1 MRKQVRLSE
10 ADIKNMVSDAVYS
23 ILEMEECGPSFN
35 EYAPIEEEDD
45 DFNEQP
51 INNVTEGRRQV
62 KVTESELFGIIK
74 EAVIRTINESGENS
88 IGGKYGL
95 ALKASKLAQGKGR
108 FDQADN
114 LMGHA
119 VRTFN
124 KDHATDGFEMDSIG
138 RIVHADRKG
147 NSRYY
152 RPGSKI
158 KAIEDMKG
166 YQGAR
171 EALQGALDDNNE
183 IKRFASTAKAYP
195 RKRMMSGLDKIE
207 AVDADIN
214 GDD

>member
-35 EYAPIEEEDD
+35 EYTPIEEEDD

-51 INNVTEGRRQV
+51 INNVTEGIRQV

-124 KDHATDGFEMDSIG
+124 KDHATDGLEMDGFG
-138 RIVHADRKG
+138 RVTHIDKKG
-147 NSRYY
+147 RRMHY

-158 KAIEDMKG
+158 RAMDKMRG
-166 YQGAR
+166 YQGGTD
-171 EALQGALDDNNE
+171 ALRDALSDNEE
-183 IKRFASTAKAYP
+183 IRKFASTAKAYP